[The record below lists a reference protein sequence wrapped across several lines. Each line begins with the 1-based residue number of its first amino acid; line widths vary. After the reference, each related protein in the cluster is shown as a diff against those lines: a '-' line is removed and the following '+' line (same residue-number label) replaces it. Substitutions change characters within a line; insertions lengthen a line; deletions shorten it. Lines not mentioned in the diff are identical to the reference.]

1 LETTE
6 FLAYIA
12 SLPDYQEQIAHIERL
27 PYRPAEYAKPDAP
40 LLPQIDARLRK
51 KRILPLYTHQVTAVN
66 LCRQGKNI
74 IVATPAASGKSL
86 CYNLPVL
93 EKLVSDP
100 NARALYLYPTKALAQ
115 DQLRSL
121 KSFAVPSLL
130 LAEEMDVYDGDT
142 PNRNRSDIRLQ
153 ARIILSNPDML
164 HVSILPSHQ
173 KWSRFLRHLE
183 YVVIDEAHIYRGV
196 FGSHLANI
204 IRRLRRI
211 CSYYGSSP
219 KFILSSA
226 TIASPGTHAQ
236 SLTGLPFSVVDNDGA
251 PRAEKDFIFWNPPII
266 DPANGMRHSA
276 NSESA
281 FLLSELVSHEI
292 RTLDF
297 ARTKRL
303 TELIYKYSRDRLI
316 AIKPEFAD
324 LIKPYRGGYTA
335 EDRRKIEKE
344 LFSGKLLGAVST
356 NALEL
361 GVDIGDLGASI
372 LTGFPGSISS
382 TFQQAGR
389 SGRRCGHS
397 LSFLLGLDNPLD
409 QYYMNNPERL
419 FNSGFESTFI
429 NPENPYIYKAHLLCA
444 AWEISLN
451 ESETDIFGENL
462 AEELEILS
470 EERVLNKRRGNY
482 YISADIS
489 YPARDVS
496 IRSASGKDF
505 CLVDAQSGQIIETLD
520 YQTAFLQAYP
530 GAVYLHQGESYLV
543 SSFDLNSQ
551 VALLEKKKLEY
562 YTVTHDLTEI
572 SIREVLKNKLVG
584 DISVYLG
591 KVDVTLTVTGYR
603 RKAQFTEQILSEE
616 QLDLPPQTFPTI
628 AVWFKLPAE
637 TVRIMEKYK
646 MDFHGAIHAA
656 EHALIG
662 LLPLFAL
669 CDRSD
674 IGGVSTPRH
683 PDTGTSAIF
692 IYDGHPGGV
701 GIAEKGYEIIDQL
714 WETARN
720 LIDKCTCVDGCPSCV
735 QSPKCGNNNKPLDK
749 NGAKTVLERC
759 LGKTCL

>member
-1 LETTE
+1 METTE

-27 PYRPAEYAKPDAP
+27 PYRPAEYARTDAP
-40 LLPQIDARLRK
+40 LLPRIDARLRK
-51 KRILPLYTHQVTAVN
+51 KRILPLYTHQAN
-66 LCRQGKNI
+66 AINFSRQGKNI

-93 EKLVSDP
+93 EKLLSDP
-100 NARALYLYPTKALAQ
+100 NARALYLYPAKALAQ

-121 KSFAVPSLL
+121 KSLAVPSLL
-130 LAEEMDVYDGDT
+130 ADEEIAVYDGDT
-142 PNRNRSDIRLQ
+142 PGNSRADIRLK

-164 HVSILPSHQ
+164 HVSILPFHQ
-173 KWSRFLRHLE
+173 KWGRFLRHLE

-204 IRRLRRI
+204 IRRLRRL
-211 CSYYGSSP
+211 CRYYGSSP
-219 KFILSSA
+219 QFILSSA
-226 TIASPGTHAQ
+226 TIASPGVHAQ

-251 PRAEKDFIFWNPPII
+251 PRSEKDFVFWNPPII
-266 DPANGMRHSA
+266 DPANGIRHSA
-276 NSESA
+276 NSESS

-344 LFSGKLLGAVST
+344 LFSGRLLGAVST

-361 GVDIGDLGASI
+361 GIDIGDLGATI

-409 QYYMNNPERL
+409 QYYMNNPEKL
-419 FNSGFESTFI
+419 FNSGFEGTFI
-429 NPENPYIYKAHLLCA
+429 NSENSYIYRVHLLCA
-444 AWEISLN
+444 AWEMPVN
-451 ESETDIFGENL
+451 ASETDMFGADL
-462 AEELEILS
+462 IEELDTLAQ
-470 EERVLNKRRGNY
+470 ERVLNKRRDNY
-482 YISADIS
+482 YLSADIY
-489 YPARDVS
+489 YPAGDIS

-505 CLVDAQSGQIIETLD
+505 CLIDAESGQIIETLD
-520 YQTAFLQAYP
+520 FQTAFLQAYP

-543 SSFDLNSQ
+543 SRFDLNSQ
-551 VALLEKKKLEY
+551 IALLEKKKLDY
-562 YTVTHDLTEI
+562 YTVTRDLTEI
-572 SIREVLKNKLVG
+572 SIIEVLKNKLVG

-591 KVDVTLTVTGYR
+591 KVDVTLTITGYR
-603 RKAQFTEQILSEE
+603 RKAQFTEQVLSEE

-628 AVWFKLPAE
+628 AVWFKLPSDIAAS
-637 TVRIMEKYK
+637 MEKTK

-669 CDRSD
+669 CDRGD
-674 IGGVSTPRH
+674 IGGVSTPLH
-683 PDTGTSAIF
+683 SDTGTPAIF

-701 GIAEKGYEIIDQL
+701 GIAEKGYEVINDL
-714 WETARN
+714 WKAARN
-720 LIDKCTCVDGCPSCV
+720 VIEKCTCIDGCPSCV

-749 NGAKTVLERC
+749 NGAKVVLERC
-759 LGKTCL
+759 LGKACL

>member
-1 LETTE
+1 METTE

-12 SLPDYQEQIAHIERL
+12 SLPDYQKQIAHIERL
-27 PYRPAEYAKPDAP
+27 PYRPAEYARTDAP
-40 LLPQIDARLRK
+40 LLPRIDARLRK
-51 KRILPLYTHQVTAVN
+51 KRILPLYTHQANAVN
-66 LCRQGKNI
+66 LSRQGKNI

-93 EKLVSDP
+93 EKLLSDP
-100 NARALYLYPTKALAQ
+100 NARALYLYPAKALAQ

-121 KSFAVPSLL
+121 KSLAVPSLL
-130 LAEEMDVYDGDT
+130 ADEEIAVYDGDT
-142 PNRNRSDIRLQ
+142 PGNSRANIRLK

-164 HVSILPSHQ
+164 HVSILPFHQ
-173 KWSRFLRHLE
+173 KWGRFLRHLE

-204 IRRLRRI
+204 IRRLRRL
-211 CSYYGSSP
+211 CRYYGSSP
-219 KFILSSA
+219 QFILSSA
-226 TIASPGTHAQ
+226 TIASPGVHAQ
-236 SLTGLPFSVVDNDGA
+236 SLTGLPFSVVDNDGS
-251 PRAEKDFIFWNPPII
+251 PRSEKDFVFWNPPII
-266 DPANGMRHSA
+266 DPANGIRHSA
-276 NSESA
+276 NSESS

-297 ARTKRL
+297 TRTKRL

-344 LFSGKLLGAVST
+344 LFSGRLLGAVST

-361 GVDIGDLGASI
+361 GIDIGDLGATI

-409 QYYMNNPERL
+409 QYYMNNPEKL
-419 FNSGFESTFI
+419 FNSGFEGTFI
-429 NPENPYIYKAHLLCA
+429 NPENSYIYRVHLLCA
-444 AWEISLN
+444 AWEMPVN
-451 ESETDIFGENL
+451 ASETDMFGENL
-462 AEELEILS
+462 IEELDTLAQ
-470 EERVLNKRRGNY
+470 ERVLNKRRDNY
-482 YISADIS
+482 YLSADIS
-489 YPARDVS
+489 YPAGDIS

-505 CLVDAQSGQIIETLD
+505 CLIDAESGQIIETLD
-520 YQTAFLQAYP
+520 FQTAFLQAYP

-543 SSFDLNSQ
+543 SRFDLNSQ
-551 VALLEKKKLEY
+551 IALLEKKKLDY
-562 YTVTHDLTEI
+562 YTVTRDLTEI
-572 SIREVLKNKLVG
+572 SIIEVLKNKLVG

-603 RKAQFTEQILSEE
+603 RKAQFTEQVLSEE

-628 AVWFKLPAE
+628 AVWFKLPSDIVSA
-637 TVRIMEKYK
+637 MEKTK

-669 CDRSD
+669 CDRGD
-674 IGGVSTPRH
+674 IGGVSTPLH
-683 PDTGTSAIF
+683 PDTGTPAIF

-701 GIAEKGYEIIDQL
+701 GIAEKGYEVINDL
-714 WETARN
+714 WEAARN
-720 LIDKCTCVDGCPSCV
+720 VIGKCTCIDGCPSCV

-749 NGAKTVLERC
+749 NGAKAVLERC
-759 LGKTCL
+759 LGKACL

>member
-1 LETTE
+1 METTE

-27 PYRPAEYAKPDAP
+27 PYRPAEYARTDAP
-40 LLPQIDARLRK
+40 LLPRIDARLRK
-51 KRILPLYTHQVTAVN
+51 KRILPLYTHQASSIN
-66 LCRQGKNI
+66 LSRQGKNT

-93 EKLVSDP
+93 EKLLSDP
-100 NARALYLYPTKALAQ
+100 NARALYLYPAKALAQ

-121 KSFAVPSLL
+121 KSLAVPSLL
-130 LAEEMDVYDGDT
+130 ADEEIAVYDGDT
-142 PNRNRSDIRLQ
+142 PGNSRADIRLK

-164 HVSILPSHQ
+164 HVSILPFHQ
-173 KWSRFLRHLE
+173 KWGRFLRHLE

-204 IRRLRRI
+204 IRRLRRL
-211 CSYYGSSP
+211 CRYYGSSP
-219 KFILSSA
+219 QFILSSA
-226 TIASPGTHAQ
+226 TIASPGVHAQ
-236 SLTGLPFSVVDNDGA
+236 SLTGLPFSVVDNDGS
-251 PRAEKDFIFWNPPII
+251 PRSEKDFVFWNPPII
-266 DPANGMRHSA
+266 DPANGIRHSA
-276 NSESA
+276 NSESS

-297 ARTKRL
+297 TRTKRL

-344 LFSGKLLGAVST
+344 LFSGRLLGAVST

-361 GVDIGDLGASI
+361 GIDIGDLGATI

-409 QYYMNNPERL
+409 QYYMNNPEKL
-419 FNSGFESTFI
+419 FNSGFEGTFI
-429 NPENPYIYKAHLLCA
+429 NPENPYIYRVHLLCA
-444 AWEISLN
+444 AWEMPVN
-451 ESETDIFGENL
+451 ASETDMFGENL
-462 AEELEILS
+462 IEELDALAQ
-470 EERVLNKRRGNY
+470 ERVLNKRRDNY
-482 YISADIS
+482 YLSADIS
-489 YPARDVS
+489 YPAGDIS

-505 CLVDAQSGQIIETLD
+505 CLIDAESGQIIETLD
-520 YQTAFLQAYP
+520 FQTAFLQAYP

-543 SSFDLNSQ
+543 SRFDLNSQ
-551 VALLEKKKLEY
+551 IALLEKKKLDY
-562 YTVTHDLTEI
+562 YTVTRDLTEI
-572 SIREVLKNKLVG
+572 SIIEVLKNKLVG

-603 RKAQFTEQILSEE
+603 RKAQFTEQVLSEE

-628 AVWFKLPAE
+628 AVWFKLPSDLVSA
-637 TVRIMEKYK
+637 MEKTK

-669 CDRSD
+669 CDRGD
-674 IGGVSTPRH
+674 IGGVSTPLH
-683 PDTGTSAIF
+683 PDTGTPAIF
-692 IYDGHPGGV
+692 VYDGHPGGV
-701 GIAEKGYEIIDQL
+701 GIAEKGYEVISDL
-714 WETARN
+714 WEAARN
-720 LIDKCTCVDGCPSCV
+720 VIEKCTCIDGCPSCV

-749 NGAKTVLERC
+749 NGAKAVLERC
-759 LGKTCL
+759 LGKACL

>member
-1 LETTE
+1 METTE

-27 PYRPAEYAKPDAP
+27 PYRPAEYARTDAP
-40 LLPQIDARLRK
+40 LLPRIDARLRK
-51 KRILPLYTHQVTAVN
+51 KRILPLYTHQASSIN
-66 LCRQGKNI
+66 LSWQGKNI

-93 EKLVSDP
+93 EKLLSDP
-100 NARALYLYPTKALAQ
+100 NARALYLYPAKALAQ

-121 KSFAVPSLL
+121 KSLAVPSLL
-130 LAEEMDVYDGDT
+130 ADEEIAVYDGDT
-142 PNRNRSDIRLQ
+142 PGNSRADIRLK

-164 HVSILPSHQ
+164 HVSILPFHQ
-173 KWSRFLRHLE
+173 KWGRFLRHLE

-204 IRRLRRI
+204 IRRLRRL
-211 CSYYGSSP
+211 CRYYGSSP
-219 KFILSSA
+219 QFILSSA
-226 TIASPGTHAQ
+226 TIASPGVHAQ
-236 SLTGLPFSVVDNDGA
+236 SLTGLPFSVVDNDGS
-251 PRAEKDFIFWNPPII
+251 PMSEKDFVFWNPPII
-266 DPANGMRHSA
+266 DPANGIRHSA
-276 NSESA
+276 NSESS

-361 GVDIGDLGASI
+361 GIDIGDLGATI

-409 QYYMNNPERL
+409 QYYMNNPEKL
-419 FNSGFESTFI
+419 FNSGFEGTFI
-429 NPENPYIYKAHLLCA
+429 NPENSYIYRVHLLCA
-444 AWEISLN
+444 AWEMPVN
-451 ESETDIFGENL
+451 ASETDMFGENL
-462 AEELEILS
+462 IEELDTLAQ
-470 EERVLNKRRGNY
+470 ERVLNKRRDNY
-482 YISADIS
+482 YLSADIS
-489 YPARDVS
+489 YPAGDIS

-505 CLVDAQSGQIIETLD
+505 CLIDAESGQIIETLD
-520 YQTAFLQAYP
+520 FQTAFLQAYP

-543 SSFDLNSQ
+543 SRFDLNSQ
-551 VALLEKKKLEY
+551 IALLEKKKLDY
-562 YTVTHDLTEI
+562 YTVTRDLTEI
-572 SIREVLKNKLVG
+572 SILEVLKNKLVG

-603 RKAQFTEQILSEE
+603 RKAQFTEQVLSEE

-628 AVWFKLPAE
+628 AVWFKLPSDIVSA
-637 TVRIMEKYK
+637 MEKTK

-669 CDRSD
+669 CDRGD
-674 IGGVSTPRH
+674 IGGVSTPLH
-683 PDTGTSAIF
+683 PDTGTPAIF

-701 GIAEKGYEIIDQL
+701 GIAEKGYEVINDL
-714 WETARN
+714 WEAARN
-720 LIDKCTCVDGCPSCV
+720 VIGKCTCIDGCPSCV

-749 NGAKTVLERC
+749 NGAKAVLERC
-759 LGKTCL
+759 LGKACL

>member
-1 LETTE
+1 METTE

-12 SLPDYQEQIAHIERL
+12 SLPDYQKQIAHIERL
-27 PYRPAEYAKPDAP
+27 PYRPAEYARTDAP
-40 LLPQIDARLRK
+40 LLPRIDARLRK
-51 KRILPLYTHQVTAVN
+51 KRILPLYTHQANAVN
-66 LCRQGKNI
+66 LSWQGKNI

-93 EKLVSDP
+93 EKLLSDP
-100 NARALYLYPTKALAQ
+100 NARALYLYPAKALAQ

-121 KSFAVPSLL
+121 KSLAVPSLL
-130 LAEEMDVYDGDT
+130 ADEEIAVYDGDT
-142 PNRNRSDIRLQ
+142 PGNSRANIRLK

-173 KWSRFLRHLE
+173 KWGRFLRHLE

-204 IRRLRRI
+204 IRRLRRL
-211 CSYYGSSP
+211 CRYYGSSP
-219 KFILSSA
+219 QFILSSA
-226 TIASPGTHAQ
+226 TIASPGVHAQ
-236 SLTGLPFSVVDNDGA
+236 SLTGLPFSVVDNDGS
-251 PRAEKDFIFWNPPII
+251 PRSEKDFVFWNPPII
-266 DPANGMRHSA
+266 DPANGIRHSA
-276 NSESA
+276 NSESS

-297 ARTKRL
+297 TRTKRL

-344 LFSGKLLGAVST
+344 LFSGRLLGAVST

-361 GVDIGDLGASI
+361 GIDIGDLGATI

-409 QYYMNNPERL
+409 QYYMNNPEKL
-419 FNSGFESTFI
+419 FNSGFEGTFI
-429 NPENPYIYKAHLLCA
+429 NPENSYIYRVHLLCA
-444 AWEISLN
+444 AWEMPVN
-451 ESETDIFGENL
+451 ASETDMFGENL
-462 AEELEILS
+462 IEELDTLAQ
-470 EERVLNKRRGNY
+470 ERVLNKRRDNY
-482 YISADIS
+482 YLSADIS
-489 YPARDVS
+489 YPAGDIS

-505 CLVDAQSGQIIETLD
+505 CLIDAESGQIIETLD
-520 YQTAFLQAYP
+520 FQTAFLQAYP

-543 SSFDLNSQ
+543 SRFDLNSQ
-551 VALLEKKKLEY
+551 IALLEKKKLDY
-562 YTVTHDLTEI
+562 YTVTRDLTEI
-572 SIREVLKNKLVG
+572 SIIEVLKNKLVG

-603 RKAQFTEQILSEE
+603 RKAQFTEQVLSEE

-628 AVWFKLPAE
+628 AVWFKLPSDLVSA
-637 TVRIMEKYK
+637 MEKTK

-669 CDRSD
+669 CDRGD
-674 IGGVSTPRH
+674 IGGVSTPLH
-683 PDTGTSAIF
+683 PDTGTPAIF

-701 GIAEKGYEIIDQL
+701 GIAEKGYEVINDL
-714 WETARN
+714 WEAARN
-720 LIDKCTCVDGCPSCV
+720 VIEKCTCIDGCPSCV

-749 NGAKTVLERC
+749 NGAKAVLERC
-759 LGKTCL
+759 LGKACL

>member
-1 LETTE
+1 MEPFFT
-6 FLAYIA
+6 
-12 SLPDYQEQIAHIERL
+12 
-27 PYRPAEYAKPDAP
+27 
-40 LLPQIDARLRK
+40 
-51 KRILPLYTHQVTAVN
+51 
-66 LCRQGKNI
+66 
-74 IVATPAASGKSL
+74 
-86 CYNLPVL
+86 
-93 EKLVSDP
+93 
-100 NARALYLYPTKALAQ
+100 
-115 DQLRSL
+115 
-121 KSFAVPSLL
+121 
-130 LAEEMDVYDGDT
+130 
-142 PNRNRSDIRLQ
+142 
-153 ARIILSNPDML
+153 
-164 HVSILPSHQ
+164 
-173 KWSRFLRHLE
+173 HLE

-444 AWEISLN
+444 AWEMPLN

-520 YQTAFLQAYP
+520 YQTAFLQTYP

-646 MDFHGAIHAA
+646 MDFHGAI
-656 EHALIG
+656 
-662 LLPLFAL
+662 
-669 CDRSD
+669 
-674 IGGVSTPRH
+674 
-683 PDTGTSAIF
+683 
-692 IYDGHPGGV
+692 
-701 GIAEKGYEIIDQL
+701 
-714 WETARN
+714 
-720 LIDKCTCVDGCPSCV
+720 
-735 QSPKCGNNNKPLDK
+735 
-749 NGAKTVLERC
+749 
-759 LGKTCL
+759 

>member
-1 LETTE
+1 METTE

-27 PYRPAEYAKPDAP
+27 PYRPAEYARTDAP
-40 LLPQIDARLRK
+40 LLPRIDARLRK
-51 KRILPLYTHQVTAVN
+51 KRILPLYTHQANAVN
-66 LCRQGKNI
+66 LSRQGKNI

-93 EKLVSDP
+93 EKLLSDP
-100 NARALYLYPTKALAQ
+100 NARALYLYPAKALAQ

-121 KSFAVPSLL
+121 KSLAVPSLL
-130 LAEEMDVYDGDT
+130 ADEEIAVYDGDT
-142 PNRNRSDIRLQ
+142 PGNSRADIRLK

-173 KWSRFLRHLE
+173 KWGRFLRHLE

-204 IRRLRRI
+204 IRRLRRL
-211 CSYYGSSP
+211 CRYYGSSP
-219 KFILSSA
+219 QFILSSA
-226 TIASPGTHAQ
+226 TIASPGVHAQ
-236 SLTGLPFSVVDNDGA
+236 SLTGLPFSVVDNDGS
-251 PRAEKDFIFWNPPII
+251 PRSEKDFVFWNPPII
-266 DPANGMRHSA
+266 DPANGIRHSA
-276 NSESA
+276 NSESS

-297 ARTKRL
+297 TRTKRL

-344 LFSGKLLGAVST
+344 LFSGRLLGAVST

-361 GVDIGDLGASI
+361 GIDIGDLGATI

-409 QYYMNNPERL
+409 QYYMNNPEKL
-419 FNSGFESTFI
+419 FNSGFEGTFI
-429 NPENPYIYKAHLLCA
+429 NPENPYIYRVHLLCA
-444 AWEISLN
+444 AWEMPIN
-451 ESETDIFGENL
+451 ASETDMFGENL
-462 AEELEILS
+462 IEELDTLAQ
-470 EERVLNKRRGNY
+470 ERVLNKRRDNY
-482 YISADIS
+482 YLSADIS
-489 YPARDVS
+489 YPAGDIS

-505 CLVDAQSGQIIETLD
+505 CLIDAESGQIIETLD
-520 YQTAFLQAYP
+520 FQTAFLQAYP

-543 SSFDLNSQ
+543 SRFDLNSQ
-551 VALLEKKKLEY
+551 IALLEKKKLDY
-562 YTVTHDLTEI
+562 YTVTRDLTEI
-572 SIREVLKNKLVG
+572 SIIEVLKNKLVG

-603 RKAQFTEQILSEE
+603 RKAQFTEQVLSEE

-628 AVWFKLPAE
+628 AVWFKLPSDIVSA
-637 TVRIMEKYK
+637 MEKTK

-669 CDRSD
+669 CDRGD
-674 IGGVSTPRH
+674 IGGVSTPLH
-683 PDTGTSAIF
+683 PDTGTPAIF

-701 GIAEKGYEIIDQL
+701 GIAEKGYEVISDL
-714 WETARN
+714 WEAARN
-720 LIDKCTCVDGCPSCV
+720 VIEKCTCIDGCPSCV

-749 NGAKTVLERC
+749 NGAKAVLERC
-759 LGKTCL
+759 LGKACL

>member
-1 LETTE
+1 METTE

-27 PYRPAEYAKPDAP
+27 PYRPAEYARTDAP
-40 LLPQIDARLRK
+40 LLPRIDARLRK
-51 KRILPLYTHQVTAVN
+51 KRILPLYTHQASSIN
-66 LCRQGKNI
+66 LSRQGKNT

-93 EKLVSDP
+93 EKLLSDP
-100 NARALYLYPTKALAQ
+100 NARALYLYPAKALAQ

-121 KSFAVPSLL
+121 KSLAVPSLL
-130 LAEEMDVYDGDT
+130 ADEEIAVYDGDT
-142 PNRNRSDIRLQ
+142 PGNSRADIRLK

-164 HVSILPSHQ
+164 HVSILPFHQ
-173 KWSRFLRHLE
+173 KWGRFLRHLE

-204 IRRLRRI
+204 IRRLRRL
-211 CSYYGSSP
+211 CRYYGSSP
-219 KFILSSA
+219 QFILSSA
-226 TIASPGTHAQ
+226 TIASPGVHAQ
-236 SLTGLPFSVVDNDGA
+236 SLTGLPFSVVDNDGS
-251 PRAEKDFIFWNPPII
+251 PRSEKDFVFWNPPII
-266 DPANGMRHSA
+266 DPANGIRHSA
-276 NSESA
+276 NSESS

-297 ARTKRL
+297 TRTKRL

-344 LFSGKLLGAVST
+344 LFSGRLLGAVST

-361 GVDIGDLGASI
+361 GIDIGDLGATI

-409 QYYMNNPERL
+409 QYYMNNPEKL
-419 FNSGFESTFI
+419 FNSGFEGTFI
-429 NPENPYIYKAHLLCA
+429 NPENPYIYRVHLLCA
-444 AWEISLN
+444 AWEMPVN
-451 ESETDIFGENL
+451 ASETDMFGENL
-462 AEELEILS
+462 IEELDALAQ
-470 EERVLNKRRGNY
+470 ERVLNKRRDNY
-482 YISADIS
+482 YLSADIS
-489 YPARDVS
+489 YPAGDIS

-505 CLVDAQSGQIIETLD
+505 CLIDAESGQIIETLD
-520 YQTAFLQAYP
+520 FQTAFLQAYP

-543 SSFDLNSQ
+543 SRFDLNSQ
-551 VALLEKKKLEY
+551 IALLEKKKLDY
-562 YTVTHDLTEI
+562 YTVTRDLTEI
-572 SIREVLKNKLVG
+572 SIIEVLKNKLVG

-603 RKAQFTEQILSEE
+603 RKAQFTEQVLSEE

-628 AVWFKLPAE
+628 AVWFKLPSDLVSA
-637 TVRIMEKYK
+637 MEKTK

-669 CDRSD
+669 CDRGD
-674 IGGVSTPRH
+674 IGGVSTPLH
-683 PDTGTSAIF
+683 PDTGTPAIF
-692 IYDGHPGGV
+692 VYDGHPGGV
-701 GIAEKGYEIIDQL
+701 GIAEKGYEVISDL
-714 WETARN
+714 WEAARN
-720 LIDKCTCVDGCPSCV
+720 VIEKCTCIDGCPICV

-749 NGAKTVLERC
+749 NGAKAVLERC
-759 LGKTCL
+759 LGKACL

>member
-1 LETTE
+1 METTE

-12 SLPDYQEQIAHIERL
+12 SLPDYQKQIAHIERL
-27 PYRPAEYAKPDAP
+27 PYRPAEYARTDAP
-40 LLPQIDARLRK
+40 LLPRIDARLRK
-51 KRILPLYTHQVTAVN
+51 KRILPLYTHQANAIN
-66 LCRQGKNI
+66 LSRQGKNI

-93 EKLVSDP
+93 EKLLSDP
-100 NARALYLYPTKALAQ
+100 NARALYLYPAKALAQ

-121 KSFAVPSLL
+121 KSLAVPSLL
-130 LAEEMDVYDGDT
+130 ADEEIAVYDGDT
-142 PNRNRSDIRLQ
+142 PGNSRADIRLK

-173 KWSRFLRHLE
+173 KWGRFLRHLE

-204 IRRLRRI
+204 IRRLRRL
-211 CSYYGSSP
+211 CRYYGSSP
-219 KFILSSA
+219 QFILSSA
-226 TIASPGTHAQ
+226 TIASPGVHAQ
-236 SLTGLPFSVVDNDGA
+236 SLTGLPFSVVDNDGS
-251 PRAEKDFIFWNPPII
+251 PRSEKDFVFWNPPII
-266 DPANGMRHSA
+266 DPANGIRHSA
-276 NSESA
+276 NSESS

-344 LFSGKLLGAVST
+344 LFSGRLLGAVST

-361 GVDIGDLGASI
+361 GIDIGDLGATI

-409 QYYMNNPERL
+409 QYYMNNPEKL
-419 FNSGFESTFI
+419 FNSGFEGTFI
-429 NPENPYIYKAHLLCA
+429 NPENPYIYRVHLLCA
-444 AWEISLN
+444 AWEMPVN
-451 ESETDIFGENL
+451 ASETGMFGENL
-462 AEELEILS
+462 IEELDTLAQ
-470 EERVLNKRRGNY
+470 ERVLNKRRDNY
-482 YISADIS
+482 YLSADIS
-489 YPARDVS
+489 YPAGDIS

-505 CLVDAQSGQIIETLD
+505 CLIDAESGQIIETLD
-520 YQTAFLQAYP
+520 FQTAFLQAYP

-543 SSFDLNSQ
+543 SRFDLNSQ
-551 VALLEKKKLEY
+551 IALLEKKKLDY
-562 YTVTHDLTEI
+562 YTVTRDLTEI
-572 SIREVLKNKLVG
+572 SIIEVLKNKLVG

-603 RKAQFTEQILSEE
+603 RKAQFTEQVLSEE
-616 QLDLPPQTFPTI
+616 KLDLPPQTFPTI
-628 AVWFKLPAE
+628 AVWFKLSSDIVSA
-637 TVRIMEKYK
+637 MEKTK

-669 CDRSD
+669 CDRND
-674 IGGVSTPRH
+674 IGGVSTPLH
-683 PDTGTSAIF
+683 PDTGTPAIF
-692 IYDGHPGGV
+692 IYDGHPSGV
-701 GIAEKGYEIIDQL
+701 GIAEKGYEVIKDL
-714 WETARN
+714 WEAARN
-720 LIDKCTCVDGCPSCV
+720 VIEKCTCIDGCPSCV

-749 NGAKTVLERC
+749 NGAKAVLERC
-759 LGKTCL
+759 LGKACL